1 MTIWGGSAYTGGG
14 IGVTYGATL
23 TVSGCTVAGN
33 SASSNALGG
42 GGIFSEGVLTL
53 SGSVIQNDSAVSG
66 GGIATAN
73 GAVTVTDSTIED
85 NVATG
90 SGGGIWTYGG
100 TVTVTGST
108 LSANSAPGGG
118 GISTTEGAVTV
129 INSTI
134 EDNVT
139 TTAGGGGI
147 NSDGSTVTVTGT
159 AIEDNTAT
167 AAGGGGGIYN
177 AGTMTVSDSTI
188 AGNTAA
194 AYGGGIFNWYGLLT
208 VTDCTIENN
217 SVSTYPD
224 GGGGIINLDGA
235 LTVSSST
242 ISGNSTGQYGPGGG
256 IANGGTLT
264 ISNST
269 IASNSAGYDAFG
281 GGIVNGFYDA
291 GTLTAVNSTIAYN
304 DAYNSGGGLSDTPGS
319 TATLY
324 NTIVA
329 ANTGGDGADDIAGA
343 GVSSASAYNLVGVDE
358 TGSLTNGTDGNQVG
372 VTSPGLAS
380 GPANNGG
387 STQTI
392 AFMPGSPAIDTGRN
406 GINGFTLFT
415 DQRGYV
421 PPAGVWDIGAYQ
433 LNAIPPSAP
442 TATLSAANV
451 TPAGYGQTAY
461 TFSITFASNAAIE
474 ASTLAGAVV
483 AVVPPAGVGSP
494 ITATVVSTAAN
505 GTTDPFGNAQ
515 SFTVTYE
522 ITPPGGS
529 WSPAD
534 NGTYSVT
541 LGGSP
546 VTDVDRTAIATGNV
560 GSFAVQ
566 GVSTTTSLTASA
578 NPSVSGQS
586 VTFTATVTPNI
597 SGSGTPGGTIQF
609 VIDGSNFGSPVTLV
623 NGTATSAPI
632 STLSVA
638 SHTIQALYSG
648 NSIFLASTGTLT
660 QAVNKDNTTTSVVPS
675 TSTSSFGQAVTFTTK
690 VTANPP
696 GSGTPIG
703 NGRFLR
709 HHDRYRPH
717 ARRRLAFVGHCVV
730 LDRQPAGGPQLDQ
743 GHLFR

>member
-1 MTIWGGSAYTGGG
+1 M
-14 IGVTYGATL
+14 
-23 TVSGCTVAGN
+23 
-33 SASSNALGG
+33 
-42 GGIFSEGVLTL
+42 
-53 SGSVIQNDSAVSG
+53 IQNDSAVSG

-324 NTIVA
+324 NTIIA

-483 AVVPPAGVGSP
+483 AVVPACRRRRPDHRDRRQHGGQRHDRSVRQRPVVYRHLRDHAAGRLVVSGRQRHLFGNPGGLARHRRRSDRDRHRERRVLRGARRLDHDVAHRLSQPFGVRPVRHLHGHRHPEHFGVGHAGRHDSVRDRRQQLRQPRDAGERHCHERADQHSLGRQPHDSSP
-494 ITATVVSTAAN
+494 LQWQQHFPRQHRHA
-505 GTTDPFGNAQ
+505 D
-515 SFTVTYE
+515 
-522 ITPPGGS
+522 PGGQQGQHHDQRRS
-529 WSPAD
+529 LDEHIELWPSRDLHDQSHGQPAR
-534 NGTYSVT
+534 
-541 LGGSP
+541 LG
-546 VTDVDRTAIATGNV
+546 D
-560 GSFAVQ
+560 
-566 GVSTTTSLTASA
+566 SL
-578 NPSVSGQS
+578 
-586 VTFTATVTPNI
+586 
-597 SGSGTPGGTIQF
+597 
-609 VIDGSNFGSPVTLV
+609 
-623 NGTATSAPI
+623 
-632 STLSVA
+632 
-638 SHTIQALYSG
+638 
-648 NSIFLASTGTLT
+648 
-660 QAVNKDNTTTSVVPS
+660 
-675 TSTSSFGQAVTFTTK
+675 
-690 VTANPP
+690 
-696 GSGTPIG
+696 G
-703 NGRFLR
+703 NG
-709 HHDRYRPH
+709 
-717 ARRRLAFVGHCVV
+717 
-730 LDRQPAGGPQLDQ
+730 
-743 GHLFR
+743 